1 MDQKKSGQL
10 LRALRQEK
18 GVTQEQLAEQMG
30 VSNRS
35 VSRWENGANMPDLDL
50 LIELA
55 KYYGVS
61 LEEIL
66 DGERE
71 ERTMDEKTEEAIL
84 KVADYSNQEKA
95 VLSRRLNGVFWAGV
109 IAFCGYACLDIAEL
123 TENPLYC
130 GVASFL
136 LGLVFGV
143 LLLGVLYTSRYMARI
158 RAFKMRLLKRSNER
172 R

>member
-35 VSRWENGANMPDLDL
+35 VSRWENGANMPDL
-50 LIELA
+50 E
-55 KYYGVS
+55 K
-61 LEEIL
+61 
-66 DGERE
+66 
-71 ERTMDEKTEEAIL
+71 TMDEKTEEAIL

-95 VLSRRLNGVFWAGV
+95 ILSRRLNGVFWAGV
-109 IAFCGYACLDIAEL
+109 IAFCGYACLDIAGL
-123 TENPLYC
+123 TETPLYC